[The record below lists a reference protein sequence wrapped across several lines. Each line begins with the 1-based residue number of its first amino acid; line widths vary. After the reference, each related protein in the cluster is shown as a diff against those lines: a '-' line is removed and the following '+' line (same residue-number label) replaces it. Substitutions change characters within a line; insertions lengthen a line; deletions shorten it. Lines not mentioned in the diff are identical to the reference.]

1 LSSATGR
8 QIGAEAAG
16 FVLAGGRSSRMG
28 TDKALVEL
36 NGALLIV
43 RALRILQEAGLE
55 SAVAGARSDLS
66 AYACVIEDRLERGPL
81 SGICA
86 ALGSTSAEF
95 SVFISVDMPLL
106 PPVLVGYLVEHA
118 QETEAGI
125 TLVSVN
131 GFVQTFPAVIHRSL
145 APVLDAELQNGDGGC
160 VSAFRVAAERE
171 CRLLRI
177 LPLESLVQAGQVE
190 DPRGLP
196 AAFWFVNANTAED
209 LAQGERLL
217 RRSVA

>member
-209 LAQGERLL
+209 LAQAERLL
-217 RRSVA
+217 CRFVA